1 MFGLFISYQS
11 RIQLLLPLETL
22 ESPLDCM
29 KIQPV
34 DPKGDQSWIFIGRL
48 MLKLQYFG
56 HLMWGTD
63 SLEKTLMLVFWL
75 KTGDWRQEEKGM
87 TEDEMVV
94 WMPSLTWWTWV
105 WVSSGSWWWT
115 RKPGVLQSVG
125 SQRAGHNWAT
135 EWNWTTPAIIFIF
148 EYLSTRDRFQQL
160 ILGSIYPL
168 PHYESLHRVKL
179 TSMLG
184 NLAFRETADFRTGA
198 EKVQDESGISW
209 CDRRQ
214 ESVQRMVETSTGTE
228 VIAYNSLDKAGNC
241 NSIPI

>member
-63 SLEKTLMLVFWL
+63 SLEMTLMLVFWL

-115 RKPGVLQSVG
+115 RKPGVLQSMG
-125 SQRAGHNWAT
+125 SQRVGHNWAT
-135 EWNWTTPAIIFIF
+135 EPNWTEAFGRKRW
-148 EYLSTRDRFQQL
+148 E
-160 ILGSIYPL
+160 GSL
-168 PHYESLHRVKL
+168 
-179 TSMLG
+179 
-184 NLAFRETADFRTGA
+184 
-198 EKVQDESGISW
+198 
-209 CDRRQ
+209 
-214 ESVQRMVETSTGTE
+214 
-228 VIAYNSLDKAGNC
+228 
-241 NSIPI
+241 